1 MLRLCA
7 LIPCVAAVVVGC
19 SPAVPGSAIPTPPT
33 DIVYERS
40 ISDLQSAM
48 SSGRTTSVQ
57 LVDGYLARIRAYDDG
72 GPTLNSLIVVNP
84 RAREEAA
91 ALDRERQS
99 GRVRGPMHGIPVIL
113 KDNYSTTD
121 LPTTGGSV
129 ALRGFVP
136 SSEAFQVRKL
146 RDAGAVILAKA
157 NMQELASG
165 ITNVSSLGGQTCNPY
180 DPTKNPGGSSGGSGV
195 AAAASFAAIAYGSDT
210 CGSIRIPA
218 AFNNLFGLRPT
229 KGLVSITGII
239 PLSHT
244 QDVAAPLAR
253 TVADLA
259 AGLDAIVGPDPADPA
274 TRLLDTMMLTTFA
287 ASLDTTALR
296 GARIGAL
303 TSYFGTDPEDAE
315 AAAIARGALD
325 RMRGQG
331 AEVVDIVIPGL
342 DSLVRGATVIDYE
355 FKYDLQDFLAA
366 TAGAPVS
373 SLAQILERGL
383 FHSSVEASFRRR
395 EGAGTRDSEA
405 YRTALARRDSV
416 RRLVVRFMD
425 ENRLDAIAYP
435 AIRRR
440 PAPVGMAQGGS
451 NCQLSAVSG
460 LPALSM
466 PAGFT
471 TDSLPLGVELVGR
484 PLADARLVAIAYDYE
499 QAVRPRRPPRTTPAL
514 RQ

>member
-1 MLRLCA
+1 MRRFPFLL
-7 LIPCVAAVVVGC
+7 LAAAC
-19 SPAVPGSAIPTPPT
+19 TPAVQPAGPPPPRA
-33 DIVYERS
+33 DIVYEAS
-40 ISDLQSAM
+40 IPDLQAALTSGGATSA
-48 SSGRTTSVQ
+48 Q
-57 LVDGYLARIRAYDDG
+57 LVDAYLARIQAYDDA
-72 GPTLNSLIVVNP
+72 GPALNSIILVNP
-84 RAREEAA
+84 RARTEAA
-91 ALDRERQS
+91 VLDAERRA

-121 LPTTGGSV
+121 MPTTAGSV
-129 ALRGFVP
+129 ALKGFVP

-180 DPTKNPGGSSGGSGV
+180 DPTKNPGGSSGGSGA

-218 AFNNLFGLRPT
+218 SFNNLFGLRPT

-244 QDVAAPLAR
+244 QDVAGPLAR
-253 TVADLA
+253 TVTDLA
-259 AGLDAIVGPDPADPA
+259 IGLDAIVGPDPADPA

-296 GARIGAL
+296 GARIGVL
-303 TSYFGTDPEDAE
+303 TSYFGTDTADAE
-315 AAAIARGALD
+315 VARIVRSALD
-325 RMRGQG
+325 RMRPQG
-331 AEVVDIVIPGL
+331 AELVEITIPRL
-342 DSLVRGATVIDYE
+342 DTLVGAAGVIDFE
-355 FKYDLQDFLAA
+355 FKYDLQDYLAA
-366 TAGAPVS
+366 TPGAPVS
-373 SLAQILERGL
+373 SLTQILERGL
-383 FHSSVEASFRRR
+383 FHTSVEVSFRRR
-395 EGAGTRDSEA
+395 EARGTRDSDA
-405 YRTALARRDSV
+405 YRSALAHRDSV

-440 PAPVGMAQGGS
+440 PAPVGSGQSGS

-471 TDSLPLGVELVGR
+471 ADSLPIGLELLGR
-484 PLADARLVAIAYDYE
+484 PLADGRLVAIAYDYE
-499 QAVRPRRPPRTTPAL
+499 QAVRPRRPPRATPAL
-514 RQ
+514 RP